1 MKDNALPIFEKVEH
15 DDSNNYR
22 LVSLIFALAK
32 TMAGVTRD
40 LINKGLKDDNIVA
53 CSECAAMRIYFVKLM
68 EYLFF
73 YEMNV

>member
-53 CSECAAMRIYFVKLM
+53 CSECAAMRIYFVELM

>member
-32 TMAGVTRD
+32 TMAWVTRD